1 MIYDGH
7 AYCAQDPSLGG
18 GFEDRAEFDRFLQLF
33 MATSRQQP
41 VWRKRDRVPGDASG
55 LVDPARPWDF
65 DALREAGFRTAE
77 NGRVE
82 WDVDGETYIKQA
94 LPPWVDHLIFTVDN
108 LVAEMDYVGVDMAL
122 LHRTPYMSKS
132 NEFIAEC
139 VRAYPDRIQGLAYI
153 EEWLLASDTDAC
165 IEKLQHAIND
175 LGLHGYQFMPH
186 HMDLYGLDWKWA
198 SPAFTPFWDALS
210 DLDIPVFFTLHSTS
224 YAEYLEELRTLGRW
238 MERYPDVTV
247 VQTHGFNWRMFS
259 DDEKLV
265 VPDEVYDAA
274 PHRQSELPHPASLRR
289 FPPAAMGLPHAP
301 DPPDHGE
308 DVPSDRPGEA
318 HLGNGHTR
326 LPTLVDLPPESR
338 LHPRLLRLHTAVRHG
353 PHPRRKHGANHGSEC
368 LNRRVWMTGAQSS
381 RRTI

>member
-55 LVDPARPWDF
+55 LIDPARPWDF

-94 LPPWVDHLIFTVDN
+94 LPPWVDHLTFTVDN

-274 PHRQSELPHPASLRR
+274 PIDNPNYHIQLLFAVFLQRR
-289 FPPAAMGLPHAP
+289 WDYPMPQI
-301 DPPDHGE
+301 
-308 DVPSDRPGEA
+308 
-318 HLGNGHTR
+318 
-326 LPTLVDLPPESR
+326 LPTMEKMYRRIGPEKLIWGTDIPVSLLWWTYRQNLDFIRGYCDFIPQSDMDLILGGNMERIMGVNASIGES
-338 LHPRLLRLHTAVRHG
+338 G
-353 PHPRRKHGANHGSEC
+353 
-368 LNRRVWMTGAQSS
+368 
-381 RRTI
+381 

>member
-18 GFEDRAEFDRFLQLF
+18 GFEDRSEFDRFLQLF

-55 LVDPARPWDF
+55 LVDPERPWDF
-65 DALREAGFRTAE
+65 DALKEAAFRTAE

-82 WDVDGETYIKQA
+82 WDVDGETFVKQA
-94 LPPWVDHLIFTVDN
+94 LPPWVDHLTFTVDN

-132 NEFIAEC
+132 NEFIADC

-165 IEKLQHAIND
+165 IRKLQHAIND

-198 SPAFTPFWDALS
+198 SPTFTPFWDALS
-210 DLDIPVFFTLHSTS
+210 DLDIPVFFTLYSTN

-247 VQTHGFNWRMFS
+247 VQTHGFNWRMFA

-274 PHRQSELPHPASLRR
+274 PIDNPNYHIQLLFAVFLQRR
-289 FPPAAMGLPHAP
+289 WDYPMPQI
-301 DPPDHGE
+301 
-308 DVPSDRPGEA
+308 
-318 HLGNGHTR
+318 
-326 LPTLVDLPPESR
+326 LPTMEQMYRRMGPDKLIWGTDIPVSLLWWTYRQNLEFLRSYCNFIPQSDMDLILGGNMARIMGVKAS
-338 LHPRLLRLHTAVRHG
+338 TS
-353 PHPRRKHGANHGSEC
+353 GSS
-368 LNRRVWMTGAQSS
+368 Q
-381 RRTI
+381 